1 MRHAGWV
8 SPNGGISADA
18 EFDERYFGQLREAS
32 DHWWVRGMQEVGRAL
47 LGPVNG
53 DLDVLDLGCGT
64 GTAFGWL
71 DEVRGSGELHACD
84 IASAAVRVARD
95 TGLATSVVQ
104 ASMDGLPHR
113 DQSFDLVVN
122 ADVLQHLAVDAAA
135 AALIETRR
143 VLRPGGRL
151 LLRTNGDSF
160 RKAVAQRDT
169 WRLYNPSLLRADL
182 EAAGFEVERISFA
195 NSLPS
200 IVGALSGIARRRG
213 AAHHHDHDHDHDH
226 DDHDHDDHAREE
238 SNDAIAIPTAAGGWR
253 SAIGRMWLRSEARWL
268 GGTRRQL
275 PFGHAVVA
283 LARRPRS

>member
-1 MRHAGWV
+1 V
-8 SPNGGISADA
+8 SPEGGVSADA
-18 EFDERYFGQLREAS
+18 EFDERYFGQLRGAS
-32 DHWWVRGMQEVGRAL
+32 DHWWVRGMQDVGRSL
-47 LGPVNG
+47 LGPLSG

-64 GTAFGWL
+64 GTAFSWL
-71 DEVRGSGELHACD
+71 DEVRGSGGLHACD

-104 ASMDGLPHR
+104 ASMDGLPYR

-122 ADVLQHLAVDAAA
+122 ADVLQHLVVDAAA
-135 AALIETRR
+135 SALIETRR

-160 RKAVAQRDT
+160 RKAVEQRES

-200 IVGALSGIARRRG
+200 IVGALSGLAKRRREP
-213 AAHHHDHDHDHDH
+213 HHHDHDHEHADHE
-226 DDHDHDDHAREE
+226 HAREE
-238 SNDAIAIPTAAGGWR
+238 SHAAIAIPTAAGGWR

-268 GGTRRQL
+268 GGTRRHL